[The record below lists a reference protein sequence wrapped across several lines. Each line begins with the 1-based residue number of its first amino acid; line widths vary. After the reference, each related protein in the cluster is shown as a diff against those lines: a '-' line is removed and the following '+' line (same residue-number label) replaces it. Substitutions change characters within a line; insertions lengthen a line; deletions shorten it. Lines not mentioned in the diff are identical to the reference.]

1 MTTTYIPSTQ
11 TAVVP
16 AASTDLGDP
25 LALHLGH
32 NIDFAT
38 TSAFAPEPETSQHF
52 LSWFKGLNATKS
64 ATGKALPNYR
74 GWAIQ
79 WPEPGDGEDLSLD
92 DESLRVSLESLCEP
106 DEQGVARGAEI
117 IVQHR
122 GDEGSLG
129 KPRIVRYCALARA
142 SLFVI
147 CRGIPSNGQMRNVE
161 TRWGVAVGWQDGKS
175 IVQFQCFVKE
185 LMDEGYF
192 LPFFCSFKG
201 TITDFVLN
209 ALRTQYKVLKLAND
223 LRSRYK
229 PDLPALPF
237 YAYDLPLV
245 VSDAPR
251 SVGKVQAQSIYVPVP
266 VIPQVIDVAY
276 LREHYASTGELE
288 IIEDDDRIGH
298 TVTWSIETSK
308 GFSAEKPTATA
319 AAESTTKTGGDVS
332 TDTPF

>member
-1 MTTTYIPSTQ
+1 MTTTAKQTQ
-11 TAVVP
+11 AVIP

-25 LALHLGH
+25 LVLHLAH

-38 TSAFAPEPETSQHF
+38 TGAFAPEPETSQHF

-79 WPEPGDGEDLSLD
+79 WPEPGGEGEDLSMD
-92 DESLRVSLESLCEP
+92 DESLRVALESLCDP
-106 DEQGVARGAEI
+106 DEHGVARGAEI

-122 GDEGSLG
+122 GDEGSNG

-147 CRGIPSNGQMRNVE
+147 CRGIPSNGQMRSVE
-161 TRWGVAVGWQDGKS
+161 TRWGVAAGWQDGKS
-175 IVQFQCFVKE
+175 VVQFQCFVKE

-209 ALRTQYKVLKLAND
+209 ALRVQYKVLKLANE

-229 PDLPALPF
+229 PDLPALPY
-237 YAYDLPLV
+237 YAYDLPLT

-266 VIPQVIDVAY
+266 VIPQSIDVAY
-276 LREHYASTGELE
+276 LREHYASIGELE
-288 IIEDDDRIGH
+288 VIEDDDRVGH
-298 TVTWSIETSK
+298 AVAWSVETSK
-308 GFSAEKPTATA
+308 GFSAEKPAAAATAT
-319 AAESTTKTGGDVS
+319 ESPDKAGDVS
-332 TDTPF
+332 LDTPF

>member
-1 MTTTYIPSTQ
+1 MTTTTAKQTQ

-16 AASTDLGDP
+16 ATSTEVGDP

-32 NIDFAT
+32 NIDFAAT
-38 TSAFAPEPETSQHF
+38 GAFAPEPETSQHF

-64 ATGKALPNYR
+64 AAGKALPNYR

-79 WPEPGDGEDLSLD
+79 WPEASGDGEELSLD
-92 DESLRVSLESLCEP
+92 DESLRVALESLCDA
-106 DEQGVARGAEI
+106 DEHGVARGAEI

-122 GDEGSLG
+122 GDEASNG
-129 KPRIVRYCALARA
+129 KPRIVRYCALAKA
-142 SLFVI
+142 SLYVI
-147 CRGIPSNGQMRNVE
+147 CRGIPSNSQMRNVE

-175 IVQFQCFVKE
+175 IMQFQCFVKE

-229 PDLPALPF
+229 PDLPALPY

-276 LREHYASTGELE
+276 LREHYASNGELE
-288 IIEDDDRIGH
+288 IIEDDDRVRH
-298 TVTWSIETSK
+298 AVAWSVETSK
-308 GFSAEKPTATA
+308 GFSVEKPA
-319 AAESTTKTGGDVS
+319 AATESTTKVGDGSS